1 MDSKTRQILFSVAA
15 VLSLLAALLHVWVMP
30 EHFEEWWGYG
40 AFFLVAATAQA
51 LYAVVL
57 LRAPTP
63 TILWAGDH
71 RQPGHHRPVGHH
83 ANHRHSRLRSAC
95 RRDRRNRSNR
105 HRLKTR
111 RSASSDPARG
121 AAAKRVATPSAD
133 NQPRALSA
141 CSGRNGEAASGRN
154 RLSTPDHALHRC
166 GHVARRGAVRDR
178 PSSSPDPARCPTRS

>member
-63 TILWAGDH
+63 TILWAGIIGNLAIIALWVIT
-71 RQPGHHRPVGHH
+71 RTIGIPVFGPH
-83 ANHRHSRLRSAC
+83 AGEIEEIGAIDIASKLVEVLLVILLGVLLRSASQ
-95 RRDRRNRSNR
+95 R
-105 HRLKTR
+105 
-111 RSASSDPARG
+111 P
-121 AAAKRVATPSAD
+121 
-133 NQPRALSA
+133 PRTTSLA
-141 CSGRNGEAASGRN
+141 
-154 RLSTPDHALHRC
+154 H
-166 GHVARRGAVRDR
+166 
-178 PSSSPDPARCPTRS
+178 